1 MLVNNLKV
9 TEYTKDYYDEHKDAG
24 LDYLG
29 HGYWQEEYAKMVTE
43 ACKTPTDGF
52 VVDAGCACG
61 SILKGFQKLNM
72 RVLGVDLN
80 QHMIDV
86 GKENF
91 GFYANE
97 LHCGSI
103 SDTPAL
109 TESVDLV
116 HTAQVLEHIPEKH
129 MDAILQEF
137 SRIIKKTGRVFICL
151 DAIKDG
157 ETKEM
162 YMGDP
167 THVNIQPIEYWYRLF
182 QKHGFMFDVEAYNK
196 FVRSKYKP
204 TSDKDTNFF
213 IEYPHW
219 SVWILQK
226 T

>member
-1 MLVNNLKV
+1 
-9 TEYTKDYYDEHKDAG
+9 
-24 LDYLG
+24 
-29 HGYWQEEYAKMVTE
+29 
-43 ACKTPTDGF
+43 TPRDGF

-61 SILKGFQKLNM
+61 SILKGFHKLNM

-80 QHMIDV
+80 EAMIKL
-86 GKENF
+86 GRTHF
-91 GFYANE
+91 GYYANE
-97 LHCGSI
+97 LVCGSI
-103 SDTPAL
+103 ADTPAL

-116 HTAQVLEHIPEKH
+116 HTAQVLEHISEEQ

-137 SRIIKKTGRVFICL
+137 SRIIKKTGRLFICL
-151 DAIKDG
+151 DAVKDG

-167 THVNIQPIEYWYRLF
+167 THCNIQPIEYWYRLF
-182 QKHGFMFDVEAYNK
+182 AKHGFMFDVEAYNK

-204 TSDKDTNFF
+204 TEDKDENFF
-213 IEYPHW
+213 NAYPYW

>member
-43 ACKTPTDGF
+43 ACKTPREGF

-80 QHMIDV
+80 EYMI
-86 GKENF
+86 GHGRTHF
-91 GFYANE
+91 GFYVNE

-116 HTAQVLEHIPEKH
+116 HTAQVLEHIPEEH

-151 DAIKDG
+151 DAVKDG

-167 THVNIQPIEYWYRLF
+167 THLSIFPTDYWTKLF
-182 QKHGFMFDVEAYNK
+182 AKHGFAFDREAYDR
-196 FVRSKYKP
+196 FVRSLYKP
-204 TSDKDTNFF
+204 TQNKPENFF
-213 IEYPHW
+213 NAYPYW
-219 SVWILQK
+219 STWILIK
-226 T
+226 L

>member
-1 MLVNNLKV
+1 MLVTNLKV
-9 TEYTKDYYDEHKDAG
+9 TEYNQDYYDEHKDAG

-29 HGYWQEEYAKMVTE
+29 HGYWQEEYAKMVVE
-43 ACKTPTDGF
+43 ACKTPRDGF

-61 SILKGFQKLNM
+61 SILKGFQKQNM

-80 QHMIDV
+80 PHMI
-86 GKENF
+86 GLGRTHF
-91 GFYANE
+91 GYYAHE
-97 LHCGSI
+97 LQCGSI

-116 HTAQVLEHIPEKH
+116 HTAQVLEHIPEEH
-129 MDAILQEF
+129 MDSILQEF
-137 SRIIKKTGRVFICL
+137 SRIIKKTGRVFVCL

-167 THVNIQPIEYWYRLF
+167 THVNIQPTDYWTNLF
-182 QKHGFMFDVEAYNK
+182 AKHGFAFDREAYDR

-204 TSDKDTNFF
+204 TADKDNNFF
-213 IEYPHW
+213 TEYPYW

>member
-43 ACKTPTDGF
+43 ACKTPREGF

-80 QHMIDV
+80 EYMI
-86 GKENF
+86 GHGRTHF

-103 SDTPAL
+103 SDTPTL

-116 HTAQVLEHIPEKH
+116 HTAQVLEHIPEEH

-167 THVNIQPIEYWYRLF
+167 THLSIFPTDYWTKLF
-182 QKHGFMFDVEAYNK
+182 AKHGFAFDREAYDR
-196 FVRSKYKP
+196 FVRSLYKP
-204 TSDKDTNFF
+204 TQNKPENFF
-213 IEYPHW
+213 NAYPYW
-219 SVWILQK
+219 STWILIK
-226 T
+226 L

>member
-43 ACKTPTDGF
+43 ACKTPREGF

-80 QHMIDV
+80 EYMI
-86 GKENF
+86 GHGRTHF
-91 GFYANE
+91 GFYVNE

-116 HTAQVLEHIPEKH
+116 HTAQVLEHIPEEH

-151 DAIKDG
+151 DAVKDG

-167 THVNIQPIEYWYRLF
+167 THVNIQLIDYWYRLF
-182 QKHGFMFDVEAYNK
+182 AKHGFMFDVEAYNK

-204 TSDKDTNFF
+204 TADKDTNFF
-213 IEYPHW
+213 NEYPYW

-226 T
+226 N

>member
-43 ACKTPTDGF
+43 ACKTPREGF

-61 SILKGFQKLNM
+61 SILKGFQKQNM

-80 QHMIDV
+80 EYMI
-86 GKENF
+86 GHGRTHF
-91 GFYANE
+91 GFYVNE

-116 HTAQVLEHIPEKH
+116 HTAQVLEHIPEEH

-151 DAIKDG
+151 DAVKDG

-167 THVNIQPIEYWYRLF
+167 THCNIQPIEYWYRLF
-182 QKHGFMFDVEAYNK
+182 AKHGFMFDVEAYNK

-204 TSDKDTNFF
+204 TADKDTNFF
-213 IEYPHW
+213 NEYPYW

>member
-1 MLVNNLKV
+1 VLVNNLKV
-9 TEYTKDYYDEHKDAG
+9 TEYTQDYYDEHKDAG

-29 HGYWQEEYAKMVTE
+29 HGYWQEEYAKMVVE
-43 ACKTPTDGF
+43 ACNTPRDGF

-61 SILKGFQKLNM
+61 SILKGFHKLNM

-80 QHMIDV
+80 DAMI
-86 GKENF
+86 GLGRTHFEY
-91 GFYANE
+91 YANE
-97 LHCGSI
+97 LVCGSI
-103 SDTPAL
+103 ADTPAL

-116 HTAQVLEHIPEKH
+116 HTAQVLEHIPEEQ

-137 SRIIKKTGRVFICL
+137 SRIIKKSGRLFICL
-151 DAIKDG
+151 DAVKDG

-167 THVNIQPIEYWYRLF
+167 THCNIQPIEYWYRLF

-204 TSDKDTNFF
+204 TEDKDDNFF
-213 IEYPHW
+213 NAYPYW

>member
-43 ACKTPTDGF
+43 ACKTPREGF

-80 QHMIDV
+80 EYMI
-86 GKENF
+86 GHGRTHF
-91 GFYANE
+91 GFYVNE

-116 HTAQVLEHIPEKH
+116 HPAQVLEHIPEEH

-151 DAIKDG
+151 DAVKDG

-167 THVNIQPIEYWYRLF
+167 THCNIQPIEYWYKLF
-182 QKHGFMFDVEAYNK
+182 AKHGFMFDVEAYNK

-204 TSDKDTNFF
+204 TADKDTNFF
-213 IEYPHW
+213 NEYPYW

>member
-1 MLVNNLKV
+1 MLVNNLTV
-9 TEYTKDYYDEHKDAG
+9 TEYTEAYYDEHKDAG

-61 SILKGFQKLNM
+61 SILKGFHKLNL
-72 RVLGVDLN
+72 RVLGADLN
-80 QHMIDV
+80 QHMINI
-86 GKENF
+86 GREHF

-97 LHCGSI
+97 LVCGSI
-103 SDTPAL
+103 SNLPAL

-116 HTAQVLEHIPEKH
+116 HTAQVLEHIPQQH
-129 MDAILQEF
+129 MDDILREF
-137 SRIIKKTGRVFICL
+137 ARVLKPTGRAFICL
-151 DAIKDG
+151 DAVKDG

-167 THVNIQPIEYWYRLF
+167 THVNIQPIQYWYRLF
-182 QKHGFMFDVEAYNK
+182 EKHGFMFDVEAYNR

-204 TSDKDTNFF
+204 TEEQKNNFF
-213 IEYPHW
+213 DEYPYW

>member
-43 ACKTPTDGF
+43 ACKTPREGF

-80 QHMIDV
+80 EYMI
-86 GKENF
+86 GHGRTHF

-103 SDTPAL
+103 SDTPTL

-116 HTAQVLEHIPEKH
+116 HTAQVLEHIPEEH

-151 DAIKDG
+151 DAVKDG

-167 THVNIQPIEYWYRLF
+167 THLSIFPTDYWTKLF
-182 QKHGFMFDVEAYNK
+182 AKHGFAFDREAYDR
-196 FVRSKYKP
+196 FVRSLYKP
-204 TSDKDTNFF
+204 TQNKPENFF
-213 IEYPHW
+213 NAYPYW
-219 SVWILQK
+219 STWILIK
-226 T
+226 L

>member
-43 ACKTPTDGF
+43 ACKTPREGF

-80 QHMIDV
+80 EYMI
-86 GKENF
+86 GHGRTHF
-91 GFYANE
+91 GFYVNE

-109 TESVDLV
+109 TKSVDLV
-116 HTAQVLEHIPEKH
+116 HTAQVLEHIPEEH

-151 DAIKDG
+151 DAVKDG

-167 THVNIQPIEYWYRLF
+167 THCNIQPIEYWYRLF
-182 QKHGFMFDVEAYNK
+182 AKHGFMFDVEAYNK
-196 FVRSKYKP
+196 FVRSRYKP
-204 TSDKDTNFF
+204 TADKDTNFF
-213 IEYPHW
+213 NEYPYW

>member
-24 LDYLG
+24 LDYIG

-43 ACKTPTDGF
+43 ACKTPREGF

-80 QHMIDV
+80 EYMI
-86 GKENF
+86 GHGRTHF
-91 GFYANE
+91 GFYVNE

-116 HTAQVLEHIPEKH
+116 HTAQVLEHIPEEH

-151 DAIKDG
+151 DAVKDG

-167 THVNIQPIEYWYRLF
+167 THLSIFPTDYWTKLF
-182 QKHGFMFDVEAYNK
+182 AKHGFAFDREAYDR
-196 FVRSKYKP
+196 FVRSLYKP
-204 TSDKDTNFF
+204 TQDNPENFF
-213 IEYPHW
+213 NAYPYW
-219 SVWILQK
+219 STWILIK
-226 T
+226 L

>member
-1 MLVNNLKV
+1 MLVQNLKV
-9 TEYTKDYYDEHKDAG
+9 TEYTQDYYDEHKDAG

-29 HGYWQEEYAKMVTE
+29 HGYWQEEYAKMVVE
-43 ACKTPTDGF
+43 ACKTPRDGF

-61 SILKGFQKLNM
+61 SILKGFHKLNM

-80 QHMIDV
+80 EAMI
-86 GKENF
+86 GLGRTHFEY
-91 GFYANE
+91 YANE
-97 LHCGSI
+97 LVCGSI
-103 SDTPAL
+103 ADTPAL

-116 HTAQVLEHIPEKH
+116 HTAQVLEHIPEEQ

-137 SRIIKKTGRVFICL
+137 SRIIKKSGRLFICL
-151 DAIKDG
+151 DAVKDG

-167 THVNIQPIEYWYRLF
+167 THYSIFPTDYWTKLF
-182 QKHGFMFDVEAYNK
+182 HRHGFAFDREAYDR
-196 FVRSKYKP
+196 FVRAKYKP
-204 TSDKDTNFF
+204 TEGKDENFF
-213 IEYPHW
+213 NAYPYW

>member
-43 ACKTPTDGF
+43 ACKTPREGF

-61 SILKGFQKLNM
+61 SILKGFQKHNM

-80 QHMIDV
+80 EYMI
-86 GKENF
+86 GHGRTHF
-91 GFYANE
+91 GFYVNE

-116 HTAQVLEHIPEKH
+116 HTAQVLEHIPEEH

-151 DAIKDG
+151 DAVKDG

-167 THVNIQPIEYWYRLF
+167 THCNIQPIEYWYRLF
-182 QKHGFMFDVEAYNK
+182 AKHGFMFDVEAYNK

-204 TSDKDTNFF
+204 TADKDTNFF
-213 IEYPHW
+213 NEYPYW

>member
-1 MLVNNLKV
+1 MLVNNLKT
-9 TEYTKDYYDEHKDAG
+9 TEYTKDYYDEHKNAG

-29 HGYWQEEYAKMVTE
+29 HGYWQEEYAKMVVE
-43 ACKTPTDGF
+43 ACKTPRDGF

-61 SILKGFQKLNM
+61 SILKGFQKQNM

-80 QHMIDV
+80 PHMIEI
-86 GKENF
+86 GKPHF

-103 SDTPAL
+103 ATTPAL

-116 HTAQVLEHIPEKH
+116 HTAQVLEHIPEEH

-137 SRIIKKTGRVFICL
+137 SRIIKKSGRIFICL
-151 DAIKDG
+151 DAVKDG

-167 THVNIQPIEYWYRLF
+167 THVNIQPIQYWYRLF
-182 QKHGFMFDVEAYNK
+182 AKHGFMFDVEAYNR

-204 TSDKDTNFF
+204 TADKENNFF
-213 IEYPHW
+213 TEYPYW

>member
-43 ACKTPTDGF
+43 ACKTPREGF

-116 HTAQVLEHIPEKH
+116 HTAQVLEHIPEEH

-151 DAIKDG
+151 DAVKDG

-182 QKHGFMFDVEAYNK
+182 AKHGFMFDVEAYNK
-196 FVRSKYKP
+196 FVRSKYKL
-204 TSDKDTNFF
+204 TADKDTNFF
-213 IEYPHW
+213 NEYPYW

>member
-43 ACKTPTDGF
+43 ACKTPREGF

-80 QHMIDV
+80 EYMI
-86 GKENF
+86 GHGRTHF
-91 GFYANE
+91 GFYVNE

-116 HTAQVLEHIPEKH
+116 HTAQVLEHIPEEH
-129 MDAILQEF
+129 MDSILQEF

-151 DAIKDG
+151 DAVKDG

-182 QKHGFMFDVEAYNK
+182 AKHGFMFDVEAYNK
-196 FVRSKYKP
+196 FVRSNYKP
-204 TSDKDTNFF
+204 TVDKDTNFF
-213 IEYPHW
+213 NEYPYW

>member
-29 HGYWQEEYAKMVTE
+29 HGYWQEEYAKMVIE

-116 HTAQVLEHIPEKH
+116 HTAQVLEHIPEEH
-129 MDAILQEF
+129 MDAILKEF

-151 DAIKDG
+151 DAVKDG

-182 QKHGFMFDVEAYNK
+182 AKHGFMFDVEAYNK

-213 IEYPHW
+213 IEYPYW

>member
-213 IEYPHW
+213 IEYPYW

>member
-43 ACKTPTDGF
+43 ACKTPREGF

-80 QHMIDV
+80 EYMI
-86 GKENF
+86 GHGRTHF
-91 GFYANE
+91 GFYVNE

-116 HTAQVLEHIPEKH
+116 HTAQVLEHIPEEH

-151 DAIKDG
+151 DAVKDN

-167 THVNIQPIEYWYRLF
+167 THCNIQPIEYWYRLF
-182 QKHGFMFDVEAYNK
+182 AKHGFMFDVEAYNK

-204 TSDKDTNFF
+204 TADKDTNFF
-213 IEYPHW
+213 NEYPYW

>member
-9 TEYTKDYYDEHKDAG
+9 TEYNQDYYDEHKDAG

-43 ACKTPTDGF
+43 ACKTPTNGF

-97 LHCGSI
+97 LQCGSI

-116 HTAQVLEHIPEKH
+116 HTAQVLEHIPEEH

-151 DAIKDG
+151 DAVKDG

-167 THVNIQPIEYWYRLF
+167 THFNIQPIEYWYRLF

-204 TSDKDTNFF
+204 TADKDTNFF
-213 IEYPHW
+213 TEYPYW

>member
-1 MLVNNLKV
+1 MLVNNLKT

-43 ACKTPTDGF
+43 ACKTPREGF

-61 SILKGFQKLNM
+61 SILKGFQKQNM

-80 QHMIDV
+80 EYMI
-86 GKENF
+86 GHGRTHF

-103 SDTPAL
+103 ANTPAL

-116 HTAQVLEHIPEKH
+116 HTAQVLEHIPEEH
-129 MDAILQEF
+129 MDSILQEF
-137 SRIIKKTGRVFICL
+137 SRIIKKLGRIFICL
-151 DAIKDG
+151 DAVKDG

-167 THVNIQPIEYWYRLF
+167 THVNIQPIQYWYKLF
-182 QKHGFMFDVEAYNK
+182 AKHNFMFDVEAYNR

-204 TSDKDTNFF
+204 TADKENNFF
-213 IEYPHW
+213 SEYPYW